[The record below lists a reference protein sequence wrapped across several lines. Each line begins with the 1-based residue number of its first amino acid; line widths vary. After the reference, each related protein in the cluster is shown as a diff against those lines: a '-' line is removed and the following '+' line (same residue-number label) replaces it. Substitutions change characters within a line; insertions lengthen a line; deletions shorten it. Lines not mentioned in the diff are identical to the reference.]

1 MVEHPVPSLIR
12 KRWPWLVGIAGA
24 LAGAILLVV
33 LIVPPRMGS
42 WERIRREGVIRI
54 GYAVEAPYAFLDAR
68 GEPTG
73 LEVDVARSVAANLKI
88 PGMDWIQTDFALLLS
103 ELEEGRFDAVAAGV
117 FITPERAKRAL
128 FSEPTFRVRQALL
141 VRAGNPRRLH
151 AYEDMRGN
159 EGTRIAVL
167 HGSIE
172 EGMVRDMGVPRDRVI
187 VVPDVL
193 TGRTAVETGLADG
206 LALSLPTVR
215 NMALRQM
222 LGLTEAAEPFAQPSR
237 PGVRFMGYG
246 AVVFR
251 KTDHSLCREW
261 NRGLKAFIGSEEH
274 LRLLVRYGLT
284 TADLPGN
291 VTTSTILASGAE

>member
-1 MVEHPVPSLIR
+1 MVEHSVPSLIR
-12 KRWPWLVGIAGA
+12 KRWVWLIGAAAALGAVG
-24 LAGAILLVV
+24 LAGF
-33 LIVPPRMGS
+33 LIRSPRKGS

-73 LEVDVARSVAANLKI
+73 LEVDVARSVAVSLKI
-88 PGMDWIQTDFALLLS
+88 PRMDWIQTDFALLLS

-117 FITPERAKRAL
+117 FITSERAKRVL

-141 VRAGNPRRLH
+141 VRTGNPSGLH
-151 AYEDMRGN
+151 AYEDALGN
-159 EGTRIAVL
+159 EGTKIAVL

-172 EGMVRDMGVPRDRVI
+172 EGMIRDMGLPKSRIV
-187 VVPDVL
+187 VVPDAL
-193 TGRTAVETGLADG
+193 TGRMAVETGLVDG
-206 LALSLPTVR
+206 LALSLPAVR

-261 NRGLKAFIGSEEH
+261 NRGLKAFVGSEEH
-274 LRLLVRYGLT
+274 HRLLARYGLT
-284 TADLPGN
+284 PGDLPGN
-291 VTTSTILASGAE
+291 ITTSTILASGAE